1 VVEDTLRRTRCGGRV
16 EGGLWTPKDT
26 DGKEN
31 KLKTGVLGFSLVF
44 ARTCLHMEEKLFKAS
59 VIAER
64 GKSGFGVDVGG
75 VTETQIKGFLKSLQ
89 GFLFFAV
96 ARVKNA

>member
-1 VVEDTLRRTRCGGRV
+1 VAE
-16 EGGLWTPKDT
+16 DT
-26 DGKEN
+26 DGKES
-31 KLKTGVLGFSLVF
+31 KLKIGVLGFSLVF
-44 ARTCLHMEEKLFKAS
+44 AWTWLHMEEKLFKAS

-64 GKSGFGVDVGG
+64 GKSGFGVDGG
-75 VTETQIKGFLKSLQ
+75 SVTETQIKGFLESLQ